1 MRNKFIVF
9 VFSLNLYCVTLT
21 AQKIVSVDFSKEQI
35 PVPPEMF
42 GVNIF
47 AGMAP
52 SVAQEPTYVAK
63 MESLNLPIVRYHS
76 AQILDQN
83 HPRSW
88 VNFETQ
94 WWDTTKI
101 EAALASLDGKVGARM
116 INIYNF
122 PEWLQNLN
130 SGTASKRLLDKSK
143 VDEYAN
149 FCAGLVSIVNK
160 HLGLYTQYWEPF
172 NEIED
177 EFADAGETQF
187 LIDIY
192 NAVAIKMRAVDPTIQ
207 IGGPAIQNPYWNDS
221 EQTKWFEG
229 TKEELD
235 FVSVH
240 AYGVGNSAI
249 PNNEIYEKAEGVVT
263 GAERIRGLMNNAGL
277 PADLPLF
284 LDEYNIVWTF
294 TGDSQGKMRGA
305 VGAVFDAIILKK
317 AVEGGKIN
325 SLMSWNERDGTY
337 GKLSGENV
345 ERPAY
350 RVLELS
356 NKLLNG
362 ATVESNTFNNKEV
375 MVMAT
380 KSATQ
385 RTLMIINRSENE
397 HVIALNLGGI
407 SLNADTKYK
416 YHFIGNEY
424 YTSVAKIA
432 DQPLTQLVLPA
443 SSVHFIDFDFT
454 ESAITAPSINIISPT
469 KNNRD
474 YISPSNVLIKVESED
489 DESVEKVEFFNGNNK
504 LGEDS
509 SAPYEFLWRNVPK
522 GSYNIQII
530 STDKAGNR
538 NSSIL
543 RKLDLSFNGGGDYGN
558 YTDFSSDTD
567 NSFEAITFSKG
578 NSVYT
583 DEESSFVE
591 VPFFF
596 EGIVLSQIPTYNSN
610 KNLTSEDHLSF
621 ESLEENYVLVAYPV
635 GVTTLPNWLSIFTNL
650 ADTIISSSGQRYNL
664 YAKFYTSKK
673 ITLGAAKAAGF
684 EGDGNL
690 PNYMIFLVSNLPDTE
705 PPTTPQNLSF
715 EFGNNNVVFL
725 SWDPSTDN
733 IKVDRYQVKQNGNVL
748 RSIADTSITI
758 IANIGDVIAVSA
770 RDINGNMSPPAEV
783 QIESI
788 VLGNSTLD
796 ETLKIFP
803 NPASAKVLL
812 YSTKVIQEISVIS
825 TTGAE
830 VLSNKT
836 FAVGTNL
843 YTVNIASLPQGIYV
857 FKIVRSGDIQTVRI
871 LKKI

>member
-1 MRNKFIVF
+1 M
-9 VFSLNLYCVTLT
+9 
-21 AQKIVSVDFSKEQI
+21 AQKTISVDFSEEQI
-35 PVPPEMF
+35 QIPPQMF

-52 SVAQEPTYVAK
+52 LVAQEPAYVAK

-101 EAALASLDGKVGARM
+101 ETALASLDGKVGERM

-122 PEWLQNLN
+122 PEWLQDPN
-130 SGTASKRLLDKSK
+130 SGTESKKLLDINK
-143 VDEYAN
+143 VDEYAE
-149 FCAGLVSIVNK
+149 FCAGLVSIVNNYLNLHTK
-160 HLGLYTQYWEPF
+160 YWEPF
-172 NEIED
+172 NEIEE

-192 NAVAIKMRAVDPTIQ
+192 NAVAVKMRAVDSTIQ

-221 EQTKWFEG
+221 EQTRWFEG

-263 GAERIRGLMNNAGL
+263 GAEKIRGLMNNAGL

-317 AVEGGKIN
+317 AVEGGIIN

-356 NKLLNG
+356 NKLLKG
-362 ATVESNTFNNKEV
+362 TTVESSSYNSREV

-380 KSATQ
+380 KSAAQ

-397 HVIALNLGGI
+397 HVISLNLEGIALN
-407 SLNADTKYK
+407 AETKYK

-424 YTSVAKIA
+424 YTSIAKIS
-432 DQPLTQLVLPA
+432 DQPITELVLPA
-443 SSVHFIDFDFT
+443 SSVHFIDFDFV
-454 ESAITAPSINIISPT
+454 ESPVIAPSIKVISPT
-469 KNNRD
+469 RD
-474 YISPSNVLIKVESED
+474 NKDYLSPSNVLIKVESED
-489 DESVEKVEFFNGNNK
+489 DGSVEKVEFFNGNDK

-509 SAPYEFLWRNVPK
+509 SAPYEYLWRNVPK

-530 STDKAGNR
+530 STDDQGNE

-558 YTDFSSDTD
+558 YKDFSSA
-567 NSFEAITFSKG
+567 SG
-578 NSVYT
+578 NSLEDVAFSNDNPVYA
-583 DEESSFVE
+583 DEDFIFTEL
-591 VPFFF
+591 PLFFD
-596 EGIVLSQIPTYNSN
+596 GILLSQISTYNSD
-610 KNLTSEDHLSF
+610 KNLTAENQISF
-621 ESLEENYVLVAYPV
+621 ESLEENYVLIAYPV
-635 GVTTLPNWLSIFTNL
+635 GATFLPNWLRDYTNL
-650 ADTIISSSGQRYNL
+650 ADTIVSSSGQQYSL
-664 YAKFYTSKK
+664 YSKFYPSGN

-684 EGDGNL
+684 EGDENL
-690 PNYMIFLVSNLPDTE
+690 SNYLVFLVSNLLDIE
-705 PPTTPQNLSF
+705 APTTPQNLSY
-715 EFGNNNVVFL
+715 EFGNNSAVSVRWN
-725 SWDPSTDN
+725 PSTDN
-733 IKVDRYQVKQNGNVL
+733 IKVDKYQVKQNGNVL
-748 RSIADTSITI
+748 RSIADTTITI

-770 RDINGNMSPPAEV
+770 RDVNGNISAPAEI
-783 QIESI
+783 QIENTI
-788 VLGNSTLD
+788 LGISPRN
-796 ETLKIFP
+796 ETLQVFP
-803 NPASAKVLL
+803 NPAGAQVSV
-812 YSTKVIQEISVIS
+812 YSTRVIQEISVIS
-825 TTGAE
+825 TTGVE
-830 VLSNKT
+830 VVANKS
-836 FAVGTNL
+836 FAVGTTL
-843 YTVNIASLPQGIYV
+843 YKVNIASLPQGLYL
-857 FKIVRSGDIQTVRI
+857 FKIVRSGDVQTVRVV
-871 LKKI
+871 KKI